1 MINYWLDVIACS
13 LVVLFEVIGSIGLA
27 MLIQLISYQC
37 FGINLYQKLN
47 KSLNKLDKYL
57 TNLFL

>member
-13 LVVLFEVIGSIGLA
+13 MTVLIELIGVFGLM

-37 FGINLYQKLN
+37 FGINLYQRINKGLN
-47 KSLNKLDKYL
+47 RLDKYL
-57 TNLFL
+57 TSLL